1 MPLISFLHYTTML
14 GFNDDRKNYN
24 PEIEMVQPIIY
35 SDFLEFD
42 QSDCKKSVYLIDFL
56 LPIPSQVYNLLS

>member
-1 MPLISFLHYTTML
+1 ML